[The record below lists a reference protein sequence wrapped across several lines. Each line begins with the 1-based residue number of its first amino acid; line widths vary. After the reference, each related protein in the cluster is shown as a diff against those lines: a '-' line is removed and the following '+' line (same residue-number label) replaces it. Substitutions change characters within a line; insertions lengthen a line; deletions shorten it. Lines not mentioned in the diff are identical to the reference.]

1 MVVVVRAFTN
11 KGRLTIKTRLNAARL
26 NDERKTAAQVSGP
39 ALTLCCVLSFEAE
52 AVSLSFFLPFKA
64 RFRLQVRL
72 L

>member
-11 KGRLTIKTRLNAARL
+11 KGRLTIKIRLNAARL

-52 AVSLSFFLPFKA
+52 AVSLFLSTFQS
-64 RFRLQVRL
+64 QVQAAG
-72 L
+72 